1 MFYFLF
7 KKNLKIFFNYIV
19 IIFKYSNYIFLR
31 YFCSTNHKDIGVLY
45 LIFSFF
51 AGIIGTI
58 LSFIIRI
65 ELSQVGSI
73 ILMNNY
79 QLYNVI
85 VTSHAIIMIFFMVM
99 PALIGGFGNYFIPIL
114 IGSPDMAFPRLNNI
128 SFWLLIPSF
137 LLVLFSTI
145 AESGVGTGWTLYP
158 PLSSILGHPGSAV
171 DFGIFSLHLAGM
183 SSLLGAI
190 NFIITIHYMKAPFF

>member
-1 MFYFLF
+1 MFKF
-7 KKNLKIFFNYIV
+7 KKSLRKFFQSIYLIY
-19 IIFKYSNYIFLR
+19 KYSNYIFLR

-65 ELSQVGSI
+65 ELSQVGSV

-128 SFWLLIPSF
+128 PFWLLIPSF
-137 LLVLFSTI
+137 LLVL
-145 AESGVGTGWTLYP
+145 YCC
-158 PLSSILGHPGSAV
+158 
-171 DFGIFSLHLAGM
+171 
-183 SSLLGAI
+183 
-190 NFIITIHYMKAPFF
+190 